1 MQDSI
6 NDKAVIVF
14 IDVINKP
21 IPAAYVCRLQQLT
34 DL

>member
-6 NDKAVIVF
+6 DDKAVIVV
-14 IDVINKP
+14 IDVINKS
-21 IPAAYVCRLQQLT
+21 IPAACVCRLQQLT